1 MNLKAKCVNPQCPA
15 FDQVKSVMVGQ
26 MSGFGAPNDRVKCPH
41 CLMLMRTTQSIDV
54 SSGKGTAKRS
64 VGRKVISRSPL
75 SSSRP
80 RLGSKKRTKKTITK
94 RGPSKRA

>member
-15 FDQVKSVMVGQ
+15 FDRVKSVMVGQ

-41 CLMLMRTTQSIDV
+41 CLMLMRTTESINV
-54 SSGKGTAKRS
+54 SSGKGAAH
-64 VGRKVISRSPL
+64 RKVISRSPL
-75 SSSRP
+75 SSSGP
-80 RLGSKKRTKKTITK
+80 RLGGKKRTKKRVTK

>member
-1 MNLKAKCVNPQCPA
+1 MNLKAKCVNPQCPG

-54 SSGKGTAKRS
+54 SSGKGAKRS

-75 SSSRP
+75 SSSGP
-80 RLGSKKRTKKTITK
+80 RLGGKKRTKKRITK
-94 RGPSKRA
+94 RAPSKRA